1 MSEEFLAQKSGRRTA
16 LRWVLLLSGTAL
28 AGLLSTKGNL
38 IWVAAGIP
46 LAMAALAI
54 LIFRFRFLERTFA
67 VRVRWIAIL
76 SGILALYAAYCY
88 GDLFYYHMQSLA
100 GELTSAT
107 AVGLLS
113 RFGLIFTI
121 IAAVVSIPAMFVYL
135 YWFFCWFSERMR
147 EVFRA
152 SDRVERWYL
161 IIAFVLFALAISLVY
176 SKTSMFYAAN
186 ASSDNVWDKID
197 IVYSS
202 DSSMLTEQN
211 VFYNIAASENDIR
224 QPMFGVFAA
233 PFALAASLVS
243 RAVMQPSAYPAMMQ
257 ILQSAFLALGLV
269 LIVRMTGAS
278 GAVKALALVCGTLLY
293 PTLLFLLNVEQYVF
307 SVFWLILLVWM
318 IVQGEERGRDTAWVA
333 ASGSMLTS
341 GILLLIL
348 PGKGTF
354 KEKVRQG
361 ALAVLLFALVMILLG
376 RVAMVLSS
384 SETIR
389 FLVQFAGE
397 KLPFLARAKQ
407 YSVFLA
413 SCFVAPVAEITRFPN
428 GGAVF
433 QQAEVTGW
441 SIAGFVAFAAAIA
454 GFVVNR
460 KRVFAQICAGWA
472 AFSLLLLCVV
482 GWGTSENGLVL
493 YTLYFGWAFV
503 ALIVMLITRVLEKWR
518 AAQIGAFSVAALA
531 LLVVNAQSIAALV
544 RFGLENYPIG

>member
-1 MSEEFLAQKSGRRTA
+1 MSEEFLVQKQGLRTK

-28 AGLLSTKGNL
+28 AGLLSTKGSL

-46 LAMAALAI
+46 LAMATLAI
-54 LIFRFRFLERTFA
+54 LIFKFRFLERAFA
-67 VRVRWIAIL
+67 SRVRWIAIL
-76 SGILALYAAYCY
+76 SGVLALYAAYCY
-88 GDLFYYHMQSLA
+88 GDLFYYHLQSLA
-100 GELTSAT
+100 AELKSAT

-113 RFGLIFTI
+113 RFGLIFTM
-121 IAAVVSIPAMFVYL
+121 IAAIASIPALFAYL
-135 YWFFCWFSERMR
+135 YWFFCWFSARMR

-161 IIAFVLFALAISLVY
+161 VIACVLFALAILLVY
-176 SKTSMFYAAN
+176 SKTSVFYAAN
-186 ASSDNVWDKID
+186 AASDNVWDKID

-202 DSSMLTEQN
+202 DSSMLTQQN

-243 RAVMQPSAYPAMMQ
+243 RAVMQPTAYPAMMQ

-278 GAVKALALVCGTLLY
+278 GAVKALALICGMLLY

-318 IVQGEERGRDTAWVA
+318 IVQGEEQGRDTAWVA
-333 ASGSMLTS
+333 ASGSMVTS
-341 GILLLIL
+341 GIFLLLL
-348 PGKGTF
+348 PGKGTM
-354 KEKVRQG
+354 KEKVRQC
-361 ALAVLLFALVMILLG
+361 ALAVVLFALVMILLG

-384 SETIR
+384 AESVR
-389 FLVQFAGE
+389 FLIQFAGK

-413 SCFVAPVAEITRFPN
+413 SCFVAPAAEITRFAN
-428 GGAVF
+428 GSAVF
-433 QQAEVTGW
+433 QQLAINRW
-441 SIAGFVAFAAAIA
+441 SILGFVCLAAAIA

-460 KRVFAQICAGWA
+460 KQVYAQICAGWA

-503 ALIVMLITRVLEKWR
+503 SLIAMLITRVLEKWR
-518 AAQIGAFSVAALA
+518 AVQIGTFSIVALA